1 MSHRSCLLTE
11 STRIAVPW
19 AWALFL
25 LSLSACAMVH
35 THKSTGEEVVMTEEE
50 FSQYVE
56 HVFRYH
62 NQVMS
67 ELMETSVDR
76 VDLTSADEIRLSTA
90 EKKMVKACES
100 LNEVVSETLSG
111 ENVGLQLKLDLVDA
125 VPACE
130 KASQEVEELMP

>member
-1 MSHRSCLLTE
+1 
-11 STRIAVPW
+11 
-19 AWALFL
+19 
-25 LSLSACAMVH
+25 
-35 THKSTGEEVVMTEEE
+35 MTEEE

-67 ELMETSVDR
+67 ELMETSDAR
-76 VDLTSADEIRLSTA
+76 GEQEPHDDYRLSTA
-90 EKKMVKACES
+90 EKKMVKACEP

-111 ENVGLQLKLDLVDA
+111 ENVGIQLKLDLIDA

-130 KASQEVEELMP
+130 RASRDVEELIP

>member
-1 MSHRSCLLTE
+1 
-11 STRIAVPW
+11 
-19 AWALFL
+19 
-25 LSLSACAMVH
+25 
-35 THKSTGEEVVMTEEE
+35 MTEEE
-50 FSQYVE
+50 FSHYVE

-67 ELMETSVDR
+67 ELMENSVERADQTTSEEV
-76 VDLTSADEIRLSTA
+76 RLSTA

-100 LNEVVSETLSG
+100 LNEVVSESLSG